1 MTTAKSSQ
9 YREGPLKGVRI
20 VEFAGIGPAP
30 FACMLLA
37 DLGADII
44 RVDRA
49 GAPDPTAKEVH
60 LRGRPTLKLDLKSGE
75 ARETC
80 LRLCAKADILIE
92 GFRPGV
98 MERLGLGPEAVLE
111 ANPALV
117 YGRMTGWG
125 QDGPLAQAAGHDL
138 NYIAL
143 TGALDAIGT
152 PERPVPPLN
161 LVGDFGG
168 GSLYLIMGVLAALT
182 HARTTGEGQVV
193 DAAIVDGASSL
204 MGIFHW
210 LKAEGLWGAARGRTL
225 LDGGAPFYDVYKCSD
240 GKFISVAGLEPHF
253 YAKMLEIMGL
263 ENDPV
268 LARRDDPAAWG
279 DVKVR
284 LAEIFVTKTR
294 AEWTELLEGSDACF
308 APVLSLE
315 EVPEHPHMKARGSV
329 VERDGQTQP
338 APAPR
343 FSRTPGEIHEG
354 GSADAAMERWGLG

>member
-1 MTTAKSSQ
+1 MTTADSSQ
-9 YREGPLKGVRI
+9 NREGPLKGVRI

-49 GAPDPTAKEVH
+49 GAPDPAAKEVH
-60 LRGRPTLKLDLKSGE
+60 LRGRPTLKLDLKSDE
-75 ARETC
+75 ARQTC
-80 LRLCAKADILIE
+80 LSLCGKADILIE

-98 MERLGLGPEAVLE
+98 MERLGLGPEAALE

-125 QDGPLAQAAGHDL
+125 QDGPLAHAAGHDL

-210 LKAEGLWGAARGRTL
+210 LKAEGLWGAARGQTL
-225 LDGGAPFYDVYKCSD
+225 LDGGAPFYDVYRCAD
-240 GKFISVAGLEPHF
+240 GKFVSIAGLEPHF

-263 ENDPV
+263 EDDPV

-279 DVKVR
+279 DVKTR
-284 LAEIFVTKTR
+284 LAEIFATKTR

-343 FSRTPGEIHEG
+343 FSRTPGEIREG
-354 GSADAAMERWGLG
+354 GSAGAAMERWGLG

>member
-1 MTTAKSSQ
+1 MTTPQPSQ
-9 YREGPLKGVRI
+9 FREGPLKGVRV

-44 RVDRA
+44 RVERES
-49 GAPDPTAKEVH
+49 APDPAPKDIH
-60 LRGRPTLKLDLKSGE
+60 LRGRPTLKLDLKSDA
-75 ARETC
+75 ARVRC
-80 LRLCAKADILIE
+80 LALCGKAEILIE

-98 MERLGLGPEAVLE
+98 MERLGLGPEAMLA

-125 QDGPLAQAAGHDL
+125 QDGPLSQSAGHDL

-182 HARTTGEGQVV
+182 HARSTGEGQVV

-204 MGIFHW
+204 MGVFHW
-210 LKAEGLWGAARGRTL
+210 LSAEGLWSERRGETL
-225 LDGGAPFYDVYKCSD
+225 LDGGAPFYDVYECSD
-240 GKFISVAGLEPHF
+240 GKFVSVAGLEPHF
-253 YAKMLEIMGL
+253 YAAMLEIMGL
-263 ENDPV
+263 SDDPV
-268 LARRDDPAAWG
+268 LARRDDPAAWPA
-279 DVKVR
+279 VKAR
-284 LAEIFVTKTR
+284 LAEIFATKTR
-294 AEWTELLEGSDACF
+294 GEWTVLLEGSDACF
-308 APVLSLE
+308 APVLGLS
-315 EVPEHPHMKARGSV
+315 EVPEHPHMKARGNV
-329 VERDGQTQP
+329 VELDGQSQP

-343 FSRTPGEIHEG
+343 FSRTPGGIHDG
-354 GSADAAMERWGLG
+354 GDASEALARWGVV